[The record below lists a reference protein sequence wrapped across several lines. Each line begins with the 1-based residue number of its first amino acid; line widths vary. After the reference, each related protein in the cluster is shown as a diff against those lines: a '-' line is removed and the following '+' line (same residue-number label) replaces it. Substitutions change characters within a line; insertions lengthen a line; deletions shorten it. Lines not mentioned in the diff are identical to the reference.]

1 MKAKI
6 AIHETENGDVWASAW
21 HRGEGGRHDNFGKL
35 GVKCRTF
42 RDPNN
47 PDSVAVIME
56 AEDFTAF
63 ENFIASEEGRQAM
76 EKDGVKPETLK
87 FLVEFT
93 I

>member
-1 MKAKI
+1 MKAKL
-6 AIHETENGDVWASAW
+6 AIHETENGDDWAKAW
-21 HRGEGGRHDNFGKL
+21 HNGEGGRHDNFSKL

-42 RDPNN
+42 RDPKN

-63 ENFIASEEGRQAM
+63 ENFISSEEGRKAM

-87 FLVEFT
+87 FLVEF
-93 I
+93 IN